1 MNGTVSARVVRGRAQ
16 AKVVRGR
23 AQTEAVQVRA
33 QDAVAQR
40 PGFFERPNG
49 VLGIVLASTV
59 MTSACGF
66 VVFSNALDAQRIGTV
81 EPASVAPQVEPD
93 HAYPLPEVFDTTV
106 SVAIDAGPRTRT
118 APILVPT
125 ETPEPAAP
133 NATGAP
139 AFTVVEGR
147 PAVEPAPRP
156 SQGPEILQVARNIT
170 IARARTLPQP
180 VARPNGT
187 TTPAWPDP
195 ETGPQTSTLLAA
207 ASPRPALRPDDLV
220 TRVAARPDDL
230 GLEVA
235 RAIIP
240 GTTGEIPRGG
250 LFGGGECSAQLAREM
265 PRRPSSAAGG
275 SAVMASVGNG
285 SGSGRDNQL
294 VQQAL
299 AGNMPSYMRDL
310 HPVTFNGTVGGR
322 SVEVTICVT
331 PDYLAIGSDDD
342 HVRVPLG
349 LPAALRVADAFDMM
363 LPTTSMVDAIYQQ
376 ADVRIAPSPMTP
388 GSSMSSTSYFVTHD
402 QTVDAQFARAGAQQG
417 MLVAGHKKDLVI
429 ANRLSRN
436 PGRVA
441 IYGWHRTNG
450 RAIQPLSTV
459 HGEYYADYSH
469 GIRLVSRTAYVNG
482 QAVDLREL
490 LTDERYAGFLNS
502 DGALTGATVRLASL

>member
-1 MNGTVSARVVRGRAQ
+1 MDGTATARVVRGRAQ
-16 AKVVRGR
+16 ARGTR
-23 AQTEAVQVRA
+23 GSVQPNDTQA
-33 QDAVAQR
+33 AGKQ
-40 PGFFERPNG
+40 GFFERPNG
-49 VLGIVLASTV
+49 VLGLVLASTV

-66 VVFSNALDAQRIGTV
+66 VVYSNAMDAQRATIERTAAAT
-81 EPASVAPQVEPD
+81 PAPQVQPD

-106 SVAIDAGPRTRT
+106 SVAIDMGPRTRT
-118 APILVPT
+118 APSLAGT
-125 ETPEPAAP
+125 EAPSADTP
-133 NATGAP
+133 NVTGAP
-139 AFTVVEGR
+139 LYTVVEGR
-147 PAVEPAPRP
+147 PDFVPSPRP
-156 SQGPEILQVARNIT
+156 SQGPDILTIARNIT
-170 IARARTLPQP
+170 IARARTFPLP

-195 ETGPQTSTLLAA
+195 VTGPQTSELLAA
-207 ASPRPALRPDDLV
+207 ASPRPSLRPDDLV
-220 TRVAARPDDL
+220 TRVALNPDDL

-235 RAIIP
+235 RAEAP
-240 GTTGEIPRGG
+240 GAAEIPRGG
-250 LFGGGECSAQLAREM
+250 LFGGGDCSPRLAREM
-265 PRRPSSAAGG
+265 PRRPSGASGG
-275 SAVMASVGNG
+275 AAVMAAVGNG
-285 SGSGRDNQL
+285 SGSNRDNRL
-294 VQQAL
+294 VDEAL
-299 AGNMPSYMRDL
+299 AGNMPGYMRDL

-322 SVEVTICVT
+322 TVEVTICVT
-331 PDYLAIGSDDD
+331 PDYLAIGSDSD

-349 LPAALRVADAFDMM
+349 LPAALRVADAFDMI

-376 ADVRIAPSPMTP
+376 ADIRVAPSPMTP
-388 GSSMSSTSYFVTHD
+388 GSAMSSTNYFVTHD

-450 RAIQPLSTV
+450 NAVQPLSTV